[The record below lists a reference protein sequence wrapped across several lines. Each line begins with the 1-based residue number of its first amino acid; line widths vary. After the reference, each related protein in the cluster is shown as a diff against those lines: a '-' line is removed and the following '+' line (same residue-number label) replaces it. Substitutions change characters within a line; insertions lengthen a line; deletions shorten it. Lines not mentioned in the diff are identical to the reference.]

1 MTAKQGLRQESSGGN
16 LDGVVSSGAVRSAPW
31 TDRIWKLSLV
41 GILLIVL
48 FRDELHLLLDQWSDP
63 SESHGLLIPAFSLYF
78 IYQDRHRLHQVLGRA
93 NYLGLLGIVV
103 SLLWYMFW
111 LEKGFA
117 YPRQL
122 GIIAMLISVVLFLG
136 GWPVFRIVWLPIV
149 FLLFAIPIPARIHWE
164 IAKPLREMAS
174 LVASAILNGLPNID
188 CTHEGVV
195 IHGVHTI
202 SQGGSTAL
210 KDFSLNVAE
219 ACSGMRILRTF
230 IALGVAMAY
239 LEYRPWIHR
248 VVLLVSTI
256 PIAVFCNML
265 RVLITG
271 IFHVYLGHEMSSG
284 APHMLLGMAML
295 VVAFGLYGLLA
306 WIMNRLYVQE
316 SEQTEGVLVV
326 EKGK

>member
-1 MTAKQGLRQESSGGN
+1 M
-16 LDGVVSSGAVRSAPW
+16 
-31 TDRIWKLSLV
+31 
-41 GILLIVL
+41 
-48 FRDELHLLLDQWSDP
+48 
-63 SESHGLLIPAFSLYF
+63 
-78 IYQDRHRLHQVLGRA
+78 
-93 NYLGLLGIVV
+93 
-103 SLLWYMFW
+103 
-111 LEKGFA
+111 
-117 YPRQL
+117 
-122 GIIAMLISVVLFLG
+122 
-136 GWPVFRIVWLPIV
+136 
-149 FLLFAIPIPARIHWE
+149 
-164 IAKPLREMAS
+164 PLRKMAS
-174 LVASAILNGLPNID
+174 VVASAILNGLPSID
-188 CTHEGVV
+188 CSHEGVV
-195 IHGVHTI
+195 IHGVHRVI
-202 SQGGSTAL
+202 EGGSTAH

-248 VVLLVSTI
+248 VVLLASTL

-284 APHMLLGMAML
+284 TPHMLLGMAML

-306 WIMNRLYVQE
+306 WLMNRLYVEE

>member
-1 MTAKQGLRQESSGGN
+1 
-16 LDGVVSSGAVRSAPW
+16 
-31 TDRIWKLSLV
+31 
-41 GILLIVL
+41 
-48 FRDELHLLLDQWSDP
+48 
-63 SESHGLLIPAFSLYF
+63 
-78 IYQDRHRLHQVLGRA
+78 
-93 NYLGLLGIVV
+93 
-103 SLLWYMFW
+103 LWYMFW

-122 GIIAMLISVVLFLG
+122 GMIAMLASVVIFLG
-136 GWPVFRIVWLPIV
+136 GWPVFRIVWLPIL
-149 FLLFAIPIPARIHWE
+149 FLLFAIPIPARLHWE
-164 IAKPLREMAS
+164 IAMPLRKLAS
-174 LVASAILNGLPNID
+174 VVASAILNGLPYIT
-188 CTHEGVV
+188 CSHEGVV
-195 IHGVHTI
+195 IHGFYSKAGET
-202 SQGGSTAL
+202 
-210 KDFSLNVAE
+210 FSLNVAE

-248 VVLLVSTI
+248 VVLLASTI

-271 IFHVYLGHEMSSG
+271 IIHVYLSHEMSSG
-284 APHMLLGMAML
+284 TPHMILGMVML

-306 WIMNRLYVQE
+306 WIMNRIYVEE